1 MNELLTVA
9 EFAKAANI
17 SNQAVYQ
24 ALNKHLKSY
33 LVMVGKRKMLKSS
46 ALFEIYGIN
55 PASEQKQEIEQAVE
69 QLDTTAVDNLNNEF
83 NKLKDDIQ
91 EQLCN
96 ISEKNTNLIE
106 HLQDEVTYLRNQL
119 QSKDMQINS
128 LIDRMTTLIDQ
139 QQKLQ
144 AALQNQLTSG
154 EDNDKSI
161 SEQKQKIDVEET
173 KPRNIK
179 EKREIIELEIKPLH
193 RIVFE
198 SLFGRTSNRGKK
210 LGKWS

>member
-24 ALNKHLKSY
+24 ALNKHLKNY
-33 LVMVGKRKMLKSS
+33 LVMVDKRKMLKSS
-46 ALFEIYGIN
+46 ALFDIYGIGAEN
-55 PASEQKQEIEQAVE
+55 EQKQEVE
-69 QLDTTAVDNLNNEF
+69 QVDNNTIDGLNNEF
-83 NKLKDDIQ
+83 NKLKDDLQ

-96 ISEKNTNLIE
+96 ISEKNTKLIE

-119 QSKDMQINS
+119 QSKDVQINS

-144 AALQNQLTSG
+144 AALQNQLISG
-154 EDNDKSI
+154 DNNDNQISVKENNTYEAEKKSDN
-161 SEQKQKIDVEET
+161 KKV
-173 KPRNIK
+173 
-179 EKREIIELEIKPLH
+179 KREIAEPELKPLH

-198 SLFGRTSNRGKK
+198 SLFAKKRGKK
-210 LGKWS
+210 AI